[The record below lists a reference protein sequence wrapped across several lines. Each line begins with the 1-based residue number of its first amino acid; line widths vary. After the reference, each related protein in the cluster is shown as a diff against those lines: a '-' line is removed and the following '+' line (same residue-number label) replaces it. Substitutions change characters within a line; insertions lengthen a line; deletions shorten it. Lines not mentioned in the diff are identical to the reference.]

1 MYASN
6 SICYHQSREKTMILM
21 SRQERR
27 AYLIHLRP
35 YLATSVFLFGVG
47 TVIGLMV
54 IHYFPEVGNYF
65 KETIAAFVK
74 TFAGLP
80 RLKLAGAI
88 FLNNAAKT
96 LLAILLGTLLGIVPG
111 FFLVANG
118 VALGVAWSLSTS
130 MRGPWLSLLSLLPH
144 GVLELPA
151 VFLGTSIG
159 MLIGGEA
166 LKQLTG
172 KPEARIGAE
181 LATGL
186 RFFCTVIVPLL
197 FVAALVEAFITA
209 ALVSG

>member
-1 MYASN
+1 MYAGS
-6 SICYHQSREKTMILM
+6 SICYHQSREKTMIFM
-21 SRQERR
+21 SRLERR
-27 AYLIHLRP
+27 AYLIRLRP
-35 YLATSVFLFGVG
+35 YFGASVLLFGAG
-47 TVIGLMV
+47 TVVGLMV
-54 IHYFPEVGNYF
+54 VYYFPELGDYF

-74 TFAGLP
+74 TFAGMP

-88 FLNNAAKT
+88 FVNNAAKT

-111 FFLVANG
+111 FFLLANG
-118 VALGVAWSLSTS
+118 VALGVAWSLSAS
-130 MRGPWLSLLSLLPH
+130 VRGAWLSLLSLLPH

-159 MLIGGEA
+159 MLIGVEA
-166 LKQLTG
+166 LKQLAG

-181 LATGL
+181 LTSGL

>member
-1 MYASN
+1 MYAGI
-6 SICYHQSREKTMILM
+6 SICYHQSQRKTMIFM

-27 AYLIHLRP
+27 VYLIRLRP
-35 YLATSVFLFGVG
+35 YLGTSVLLFGAG
-47 TVIGLMV
+47 TVVGLMGV
-54 IHYFPEVGNYF
+54 YYFPELGDYF

-74 TFAGLP
+74 TFAGLS

-88 FLNNAAKT
+88 FVNNAAKT

-111 FFLVANG
+111 FFLLANG

-144 GVLELPA
+144 GILELPA

-159 MLIGGEA
+159 LLIGGEA

-181 LATGL
+181 LVFGL

-209 ALVSG
+209 TLVSG